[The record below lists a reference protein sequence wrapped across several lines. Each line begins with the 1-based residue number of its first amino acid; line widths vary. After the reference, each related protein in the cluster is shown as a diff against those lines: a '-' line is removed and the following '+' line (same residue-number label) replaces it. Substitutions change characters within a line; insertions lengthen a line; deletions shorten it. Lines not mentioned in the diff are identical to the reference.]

1 MIRKATEKDRAVL
14 DELYAI
20 GDQEF
25 VNAPPVFE
33 PLRTF
38 PIESTRLYEDDNG
51 KVCGMITV
59 GELSWGAAAVGSL
72 VVRPECRGKGIAS
85 ALIASVLGPANV
97 LLWDGST
104 AQKKLYDAAGFKPIG
119 TLMER
124 K

>member
-1 MIRKATEKDRAVL
+1 MIRKATEKDRSVV

-25 VNAPPVFE
+25 TDAPRVFE
-33 PLRTF
+33 PIRFF
-38 PIESTRLYEDDNG
+38 PIESTRLYEDENG

-59 GELSWGAAAVGSL
+59 TELAWGAAAVGSL

-104 AQKKLYDAAGFKPIG
+104 AQKRLYDAAGFKPVG